1 MKTPELEKSIKGVCW
16 WIIWKLGLVVY
27 FICIIAPVSLY
38 ISTLFIL
45 GIERESTP
53 TLSITMAIA
62 LHPAV
67 TLPIGVLA
75 KVLGG
80 QRTGKLFRSCS
91 NTLLMKILLR
101 TLTYSLNCHFAL
113 IAGLIYY
120 LLQLW
125 IIFKDS
131 TSLNFSNKPFN
142 QCICEDILPQ
152 YNVTCT
158 NEETANSF
166 QNKFIGIPNQVI
178 ILAFLLTSI
187 TCHIIHSMVLVFPPP
202 LTLFQFVSGRQPKPE
217 EKDAIAKRDLT
228 NSDESRVS
236 KGVKM
241 TLCLLGAAYVAG
253 LIIVPY
259 YTFDSYQGNGNLLF
273 VCLTTIPYSLIVNPL
288 LVGICQTLDN
298 YDCQFPFTY
307 QGRNHYYC
315 TTLYNSA
322 ISSGSWCSIFDQET
336 KSVGECKSSCPKR
349 KFLFRQL
356 LDDKFSCNV

>member
-1 MKTPELEKSIKGVCW
+1 MKTPELQRSFKGVSS
-16 WIIWKLGLVVY
+16 WIMWKIG
-27 FICIIAPVSLY
+27 FISYLLCTILPISLF
-38 ISTLFIL
+38 ISTLFII

-53 TLSITMAIA
+53 TLSVTMAIT

-67 TLPIGVLA
+67 TLPIGLLA
-75 KVLGG
+75 GVLGEFTVG
-80 QRTGKLFRSCS
+80 NLIKDKRKTMISRILSRTF
-91 NTLLMKILLR
+91 
-101 TLTYSLNCHFAL
+101 TYSLNCHLAL
-113 IAGLIYY
+113 IAGLTYY

-125 IIFKDS
+125 IIFKNS

-259 YTFDSYQGNGNLLF
+259 YTFDSYQGNGNLLIL
-273 VCLTTIPYSLIVNPL
+273 CLTTISYSLIVNPL

-315 TTLYNSA
+315 TTLYNSD

-349 KFLFRQL
+349 KFLF
-356 LDDKFSCNV
+356 